1 MSSKEIFFYEKKT
14 MPVIGVIS
22 AGTFAPIKN
31 SNRKDIIIDGILDE
45 NENLFNFSAFQIS
58 GNSMNKSEISD
69 GNLVLIN
76 KKAKA
81 KDNDIVVVKIKD
93 TFAIRVFN
101 KNKSLNVFSSSSTK
115 YNDVV
120 RKRDG
125 SFEILGVLHSN
136 IKLNTPNAKDRVKK
150 NQKQLNSKKINNHKF
165 ILGDYKDCIKKIKD
179 NSVDAVIVDPPYNT
193 ANKNIKFI
201 KGRKEISSDFGEW
214 DYFGD
219 TEFIRFSEEW
229 ISKISPKLKEGG
241 NLVIFCKLEYIS
253 DIKRI
258 YESLGFKHH
267 ATHIWHKTNPTPQIR
282 KTGFL
287 SSCEAILWATK
298 GYQKNISY
306 TFNFKS
312 QKEMHN
318 FIETPICMGKERTK
332 HPTQKPIKVIDRLV
346 EIFTN
351 KDDLVLDIFAGSGT
365 TALSCAKFCRKSI
378 NIEKEKSFFDIMVKR
393 FQNEK

>member
-1 MSSKEIFFYEKKT
+1 

-58 GNSMNKSEISD
+58 GNSMNKSKISD

-150 NQKQLNSKKINNHKF
+150 IKNN
-165 ILGDYKDCIKKIKD
+165 
-179 NSVDAVIVDPPYNT
+179 
-193 ANKNIKFI
+193 
-201 KGRKEISSDFGEW
+201 
-214 DYFGD
+214 
-219 TEFIRFSEEW
+219 
-229 ISKISPKLKEGG
+229 
-241 NLVIFCKLEYIS
+241 
-253 DIKRI
+253 
-258 YESLGFKHH
+258 
-267 ATHIWHKTNPTPQIR
+267 
-282 KTGFL
+282 
-287 SSCEAILWATK
+287 
-298 GYQKNISY
+298 
-306 TFNFKS
+306 
-312 QKEMHN
+312 
-318 FIETPICMGKERTK
+318 
-332 HPTQKPIKVIDRLV
+332 
-346 EIFTN
+346 
-351 KDDLVLDIFAGSGT
+351 
-365 TALSCAKFCRKSI
+365 
-378 NIEKEKSFFDIMVKR
+378 
-393 FQNEK
+393 